1 MDQVLNTLFVY
12 GTLKHDFHNHH
23 ILSDHK
29 SVCLGNYI
37 LRNFMMVHQGVPAVI
52 PDPGSTVKGELYT
65 ISVDTLKRTD
75 YLESEGEYYL
85 RKELEVFLDVDYGVR
100 GRKAW
105 VYIGAPKYWSKNNP
119 LCKVNENGFYY
130 WS

>member
-1 MDQVLNTLFVY
+1 MDQVLNKLFVY
-12 GTLKHDFHNHH
+12 GTLKQGFHNNH
-23 ILSDHK
+23 LLEKD
-29 SVCLGNYI
+29 VYLGDYI
-37 LRNFMMVHQGVPAVI
+37 LKDFTMVDQGVPAVI

-85 RKELEVFLDVDYGVR
+85 RKELEVFLDVDYGVQ

-105 VYIGAPKYWSKNNP
+105 VYIGAPKYWSNNTP
-119 LCKVNENGFYY
+119 RCKVNENGFYY